1 MASTSV
7 HLPDELVE
15 RLDKLAQES
24 GRSRNRVIVEACEA
38 YLTRARRE
46 WPDDFFTHPRLTPS
60 DERTLQSSLAEWL
73 ETIQSSRRNRSAE
86 PF

>member
-15 RLDKLAQES
+15 RLDELARES
-24 GRSRNRVIVEACEA
+24 GQSRNRVIVEACEA
-38 YLTRARRE
+38 YLARARRE
-46 WPDDFFTHPRLTPS
+46 WPDDFFSRPRLTS
-60 DERTLQSSLAEWL
+60 SEERTLRDSLEEWL

>member
-15 RLDKLAQES
+15 RLDELARES
-24 GRSRNRVIVEACEA
+24 GRSRNRLIVEACEA
-38 YLTRARRE
+38 YLDQAREE
-46 WPDDFFTHPRLTPS
+46 WPADFFAEDRLARS
-60 DERTLQSSLAEWL
+60 DEKALRDSLEEWLQS
-73 ETIQSSRRNRSAE
+73 IQSSRRNRDLA

>member
-15 RLDKLAQES
+15 RLDKIARES

-38 YLTRARRE
+38 YLAEARE
-46 WPDDFFTHPRLTPS
+46 QWPEDFYSSDRLPPS
-60 DERTLQSSLAEWL
+60 DEKALRDSLAKWL
-73 ETIQSSRRNRSAE
+73 ESIQSSRRNRGVA